1 MMLNTDGKV
10 KTKLDGGL
18 LFVENEFFA
27 NNLVFVKGNSFTQD
41 DFNVA
46 YKLNREVLFTSYS
59 VSLNADNLSK
69 FIQESYLVED
79 DIIQSYCSRVY
90 ADFQKNEAI
99 SSQIYIRGQV
109 LSFLFS
115 SLIIS

>member
-1 MMLNTDGKV
+1 MLNTDGKV

-41 DFNVA
+41 EFNVA
-46 YKLNREVLFTSYS
+46 YKLKGEVLFTSHSIS
-59 VSLNADNLSK
+59 VSGDNLSK

-90 ADFQKNEAI
+90 ADFQKSKRFLVKI
-99 SSQIYIRGQV
+99 HIRGKV

-115 SLIIS
+115 S